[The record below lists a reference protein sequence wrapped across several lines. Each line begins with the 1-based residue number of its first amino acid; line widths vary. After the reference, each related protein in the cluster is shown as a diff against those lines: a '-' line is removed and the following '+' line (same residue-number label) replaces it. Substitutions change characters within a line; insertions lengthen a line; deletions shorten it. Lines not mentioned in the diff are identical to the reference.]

1 MNKTAELL
9 ISLRKRKGWTQN
21 DLAQKLGVSSQA
33 VSKWERG
40 ENLPDSMLLLD
51 LSKLYGISIEN
62 LLEGNDTQVSNEEPV
77 THTFLIMVF
86 AVILMLA
93 ALPLILF
100 LKTEPTVAILSA
112 VTLGSIGVLG
122 LLYLA
127 LKEENRKK

>member
-40 ENLPDSMLLLD
+40 ENLPDSMLLLSI
-51 LSKLYGISIEN
+51 SKLYGITIEN
-62 LLEGNDTQVSNEEPV
+62 LLEGNDTKSSSEEPV
-77 THTFLIMVF
+77 MHTFLIMVF
-86 AVILMLA
+86 AVILLLTA
-93 ALPLILF
+93 VPLIMF
-100 LKTEPTVAILSA
+100 LKTDPTVAILSA

-122 LLYLA
+122 LLYIA
-127 LKEENRKK
+127 LKEENRK